1 MLKTFHPT
9 KANIDL
15 IPFATD
21 GSYDEYAFEEDSRL
35 RLRSNKKTKTFI
47 VRINS
52 NNKRYSKT
60 LGNFP
65 DMSIAAFKREAP
77 QYIAGILSG
86 TCTSEKCIPMDSYL
100 HDAFLP
106 MSELTH
112 KDHDNVKSRSKRI
125 VEYFGSMNISGIT
138 SHDAKGFRSQL
149 IAEGLKPATVNRYMA
164 LLSRMFSYAIELG
177 YVEHH
182 PCRNIKKLI
191 ENNIRTRILSRLEI
205 QALLIALENE
215 PNPVL
220 AASIELAL
228 FTAMRIGEVISL
240 HTGMLSD
247 DLSTI
252 LLPDTK
258 SGRPHTVHL
267 NERAENI
274 IKRRVAAVGSGYLF
288 PSTSIGVAHISR
300 PKSAFERIKQS
311 MADQGVLEGHFTLHD
326 LRRTYC
332 SYLLTASN
340 DIRLVQQCM
349 GHSSVSVTERY
360 SHHQAPRIA
369 KAATM
374 AEQALLGMELSHD

>member
-1 MLKTFHPT
+1 MLNTIHLTKT
-9 KANIDL
+9 NIDSL
-15 IPFATD
+15 PFAT
-21 GSYDEYAFEEDSRL
+21 GSSYNEYASAEDKRL
-35 RLRSNKKTKTFI
+35 RVFSGTKTKSFA
-47 VRINS
+47 VRLNV
-52 NNKRYSKT
+52 NNKRHCKT
-60 LGNFP
+60 LGHFP
-65 DMSIAAFKREAP
+65 KMSIAAFKREAA
-77 QYIAGILSG
+77 QVIADVSNADYK
-86 TCTSEKCIPMDSYL
+86 TENKTTMNTFYHQKFSR
-100 HDAFLP
+100 
-106 MSELTH
+106 MSKLTN
-112 KDHDNVKSRSKRI
+112 KDHYNVRSRYKR
-125 VEYFGSMNISGIT
+125 VDESFGSMKLSDIT
-138 SHDAKGFRSQL
+138 KQHVEDFLHQL
-149 IAEGLKPATVNRYMA
+149 TAEGLKPATVNRYRA
-164 LLSRMFSYAIELG
+164 LISRMFSYAIELG
-177 YVEHH
+177 LVEHH

-215 PNPVL
+215 LNPVL

-267 NERAENI
+267 NERAKNI
-274 IKRRVAAVGSGYLF
+274 IKHRVAAVGSGYLF
-288 PSTSIGVAHISR
+288 PSTSKGVAHISR
-300 PKSAFERIKQS
+300 PKSAFQRIKQS

-369 KAATM
+369 RAATM
-374 AEQALLGMELSHD
+374 AEQALLGKELSHD